1 VKEEFAGLA
10 DILETLISR
19 NESIAV
25 AESLTGGGLAQAL
38 TSLPG
43 SSQVFRGSVTAYQ
56 NEIKSSILQ
65 IPEELI
71 SEFGAVSEEVAAAM
85 AHGIKDLMGST
96 WSIST
101 TGVAGP
107 GPVDGVPAG
116 TVWVAIDGPIS
127 QTLQL
132 ELSARVKSF
141 ETQQLQVQLRHL
153 PVSLRHCNFKKK
165 TRGVSNG
172 RSTTHQRWSIPSC
185 CSHHARSHTSRCC
198 SRCSSI
204 SWLFI

>member
-1 VKEEFAGLA
+1 MKEEFAGLT
-10 DILETLISR
+10 DILETLIAR
-19 NESIAV
+19 GESISV

-56 NEIKSSILQ
+56 NEIKSALLQ

-85 AHGIKDLMGST
+85 THGIKDLMGST

-107 GPVDGVPAG
+107 
-116 TVWVAIDGPIS
+116 IDGPIS

-132 ELSARVKSF
+132 ELSGTREIVRNATIAGAIAAFARI
-141 ETQQLQVQLRHL
+141 L
-153 PVSLRHCNFKKK
+153 K
-165 TRGVSNG
+165 T
-172 RSTTHQRWSIPSC
+172 
-185 CSHHARSHTSRCC
+185 
-198 SRCSSI
+198 
-204 SWLFI
+204 L